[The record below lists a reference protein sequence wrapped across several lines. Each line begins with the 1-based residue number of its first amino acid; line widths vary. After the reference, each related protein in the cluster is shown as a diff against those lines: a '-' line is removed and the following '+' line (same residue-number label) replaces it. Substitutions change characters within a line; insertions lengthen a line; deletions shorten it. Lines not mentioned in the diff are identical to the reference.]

1 MSNSTDPGARPASL
15 QVARAARDA
24 RIALIDGSAGVRM
37 LLATLVKS
45 GYPNAVIKDID
56 PYAQTMRGAAF
67 NVDTDGDVII
77 LGGLGTLTEATDAL
91 TRLRTRTDCAPII
104 VLCESEL
111 SRQPKPL
118 LAAGAFAVLR
128 KDALS
133 AARLHVA
140 IDHAL
145 SACTAP
151 DPATH
156 AYGEFT
162 FVQNGGTAVV
172 EIDGFK
178 CESGFSS
185 GEHAQV
191 FFAEQIAT
199 GKRVII
205 KILTAFQIHNLA
217 AMRAVCAR
225 RRWLDHAHT
234 PHMVSRLDT
243 GIAGA
248 FSYVVLEF
256 LACGDLRQRMK
267 TQLESSAIL
276 AVMAGLLDALANLHA
291 GGLAHADLKPECI
304 FFRETG
310 TVVLIDF
317 DIATPFG
324 QAVVAVGGTG
334 KPTALGTPNYSSP
347 EQGAGLPVDA
357 TTDIYAAG
365 IIFFEM
371 LTGAVPFTGDSPAQI
386 VFHHMHDEIPLLP
399 LPLRHLQPLIDNML
413 AKNPAERYPSALAA
427 RRALQ
432 PFLAG
437 FGDSVAL

>member
-1 MSNSTDPGARPASL
+1 MSNSTDPGACPASL

-91 TRLRTRTDCAPII
+91 ARLRTRTDCAPII

-133 AARLHVA
+133 AARLHEA

-172 EIDGFK
+172 EIDGF
-178 CESGFSS
+178 
-185 GEHAQV
+185 
-191 FFAEQIAT
+191 
-199 GKRVII
+199 
-205 KILTAFQIHNLA
+205 
-217 AMRAVCAR
+217 
-225 RRWLDHAHT
+225 
-234 PHMVSRLDT
+234 
-243 GIAGA
+243 
-248 FSYVVLEF
+248 
-256 LACGDLRQRMK
+256 
-267 TQLESSAIL
+267 
-276 AVMAGLLDALANLHA
+276 
-291 GGLAHADLKPECI
+291 
-304 FFRETG
+304 
-310 TVVLIDF
+310 
-317 DIATPFG
+317 
-324 QAVVAVGGTG
+324 
-334 KPTALGTPNYSSP
+334 
-347 EQGAGLPVDA
+347 
-357 TTDIYAAG
+357 
-365 IIFFEM
+365 
-371 LTGAVPFTGDSPAQI
+371 
-386 VFHHMHDEIPLLP
+386 
-399 LPLRHLQPLIDNML
+399 
-413 AKNPAERYPSALAA
+413 
-427 RRALQ
+427 
-432 PFLAG
+432 
-437 FGDSVAL
+437 